1 MTTVFT
7 WNHDFLQLGVSF
19 YAKFPLNTSQQAFLF
34 FLKNSHDDPF
44 PPKDSFLSGHPPSP
58 APAQGFLKV
67 TEGPFDKHTGGEA
80 AFWAIRLAIT
90 FPPSGP
96 LIGHSAGFQSNANL
110 APIN

>member
-1 MTTVFT
+1 MMT
-7 WNHDFLQLGVSF
+7 L
-19 YAKFPLNTSQQAFLF
+19 FPSRILF
-34 FLKNSHDDPF
+34 SPGT
-44 PPKDSFLSGHPPSP
+44 PPPPTR
-58 APAQGFLKV
+58 AQGFLKV

-96 LIGHSAGFQSNANL
+96 LISHSAGFQSNANL

>member
-19 YAKFPLNTSQQAFLF
+19 YAKFPLNISQQAFLFF
-34 FLKNSHDDPF
+34 FLKNSHDDPLPLRILF
-44 PPKDSFLSGHPPSP
+44 SP
-58 APAQGFLKV
+58 ALPPPPQGFLKV
-67 TEGPFDKHTGGEA
+67 TEGPFDKQIGGEA

-90 FPPSGP
+90 FPPSRP